1 MAKKN
6 WLVKMANK
14 NIGKVAIDGYSYYV
28 FSPCSHLIRSFDAL
42 ESHELEPDI
51 FPRVEGP
58 ELGTPGSPHDHM
70 KPYVVPKTL
79 HFRAIAIFNHPF
91 FGDNSQ

>member
-42 ESHELEPDI
+42 ESHELEPQI
-51 FPRVEGP
+51 VQRVEGP
-58 ELGTPGSPHDHM
+58 ELGTPGSPHDQ
-70 KPYVVPKTL
+70 KETICGPKNTSL
-79 HFRAIAIFNHPF
+79 SSHCHIQPSIF
-91 FGDNSQ
+91 GG